1 MNSTTPLER
10 RHFLR
15 STTAAALGVLGPTGS
30 CLSAAQPVQKAS
42 PAESLV
48 KVLHESLNEKQRKAM
63 CFAWDHVDPKR
74 GLLRNASSS
83 E

>member
-42 PAESLV
+42 PVESLV
-48 KVLHESLNEKQRKAM
+48 KVLHDLSLSNLEA
-63 CFAWDHVDPKR
+63 PK
-74 GLLRNASSS
+74 LMNHI
-83 E
+83 EV